1 MSHNDKPNDTHPDRI
16 TSANIAE
23 LRELL
28 HETYR
33 VALRLKRDIPSEK
46 FSTAY
51 ELSRTLR
58 ELRKTVEELRVYYRD
73 NSLELEI
80 DLSLLSSHEL
90 LSSSESSA
98 SIC

>member
-1 MSHNDKPNDTHPDRI
+1 MNQNDTSPDQA
-16 TSANIAE
+16 TTENIAE

-51 ELSRTLR
+51 ELSRTIR
-58 ELRKTVEELRVYYRD
+58 ELRKTVEELRAHYHD

-80 DLSLLSSHEL
+80 DLSLLSGNEL

>member
-1 MSHNDKPNDTHPDRI
+1 MSQNDTGLDQA
-16 TSANIAE
+16 TTENIAE
-23 LRELL
+23 LRKLL
-28 HETYR
+28 HETYH

-51 ELSRTLR
+51 ELSRTIR
-58 ELRKTVEELRVYYRD
+58 ELRKTVEELRAHYHGH
-73 NSLELEI
+73 SLELEI
-80 DLSLLSSHEL
+80 DLSLLSGHEL